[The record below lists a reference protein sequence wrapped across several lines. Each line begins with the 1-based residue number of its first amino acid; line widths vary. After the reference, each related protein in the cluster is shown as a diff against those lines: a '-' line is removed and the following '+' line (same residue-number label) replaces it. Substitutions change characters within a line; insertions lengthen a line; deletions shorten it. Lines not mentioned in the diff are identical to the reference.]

1 MVSSAWPPA
10 GIAVAALVL
19 FGRRLW
25 PGVAAGAFV
34 ANFVSG
40 LTPIVAVVIAVGNTA
55 EALVAAWLLSRPG
68 VAPALDRLRDVFAL
82 IAVASVATVVSAS
95 VGVTA
100 LWASGAATG
109 QSLGLL
115 WLNWWTGDA
124 IGILIIGAL
133 LLTWRGILADWP
145 PPPRAALE
153 AVALVLGLAALTAL
167 LIALPF
173 PYIYPVFPVAG
184 LAAFRL
190 GPRGA
195 AAANIT
201 VAGVAAY
208 FTVIHTGAFALP
220 TLTAME
226 NVFLF
231 QGFVALL
238 AVTTLT
244 SAAALAER
252 RRAEAELRASESRL
266 SEAQAAAQLGSWTWD
281 PATGQVTWSD
291 ELYRIYGLDRASFQP
306 TFDSYL
312 DRVHP
317 DDRDRVGA
325 AVRRAIDARGGFQHD
340 ERIVRPDGSVRIL
353 DSRARYSGAGR
364 TAVLIGICQDVTEL
378 RRARDTLA
386 ASEAKFATLFRASPV
401 AICVIARQSLA
412 IIDANARFV
421 EMLGRSEAPSVIGAS
436 PRDLGMWAE
445 PGELRDVV
453 ARLRVQGSIRETPV
467 KYLTKDGHERRAVVA
482 LELIEI
488 GGVESIVALFWR
500 P

>member
-1 MVSSAWPPA
+1 M
-10 GIAVAALVL
+10 
-19 FGRRLW
+19 
-25 PGVAAGAFV
+25 
-34 ANFVSG
+34 
-40 LTPIVAVVIAVGNTA
+40 
-55 EALVAAWLLSRPG
+55 
-68 VAPALDRLRDVFAL
+68 
-82 IAVASVATVVSAS
+82 
-95 VGVTA
+95 
-100 LWASGAATG
+100 
-109 QSLGLL
+109 
-115 WLNWWTGDA
+115 
-124 IGILIIGAL
+124 
-133 LLTWRGILADWP
+133 
-145 PPPRAALE
+145 
-153 AVALVLGLAALTAL
+153 
-167 LIALPF
+167 
-173 PYIYPVFPVAG
+173 
-184 LAAFRL
+184 
-190 GPRGA
+190 
-195 AAANIT
+195 
-201 VAGVAAY
+201 
-208 FTVIHTGAFALP
+208 
-220 TLTAME
+220 
-226 NVFLF
+226 
-231 QGFVALL
+231 
-238 AVTTLT
+238 
-244 SAAALAER
+244 
-252 RRAEAELRASESRL
+252 
-266 SEAQAAAQLGSWTWD
+266 
-281 PATGQVTWSD
+281 
-291 ELYRIYGLDRASFQP
+291 DRASFQP

-317 DDRDRVGA
+317 GDRDRVGA

>member
-238 AVTTLT
+238 ADTTLT

-281 PATGQVTWSD
+281 PATGQVTWSH
-291 ELYRIYGLDRASFQP
+291 EL
-306 TFDSYL
+306 
-312 DRVHP
+312 
-317 DDRDRVGA
+317 
-325 AVRRAIDARGGFQHD
+325 
-340 ERIVRPDGSVRIL
+340 
-353 DSRARYSGAGR
+353 
-364 TAVLIGICQDVTEL
+364 
-378 RRARDTLA
+378 
-386 ASEAKFATLFRASPV
+386 
-401 AICVIARQSLA
+401 
-412 IIDANARFV
+412 
-421 EMLGRSEAPSVIGAS
+421 
-436 PRDLGMWAE
+436 
-445 PGELRDVV
+445 
-453 ARLRVQGSIRETPV
+453 
-467 KYLTKDGHERRAVVA
+467 
-482 LELIEI
+482 
-488 GGVESIVALFWR
+488 
-500 P
+500 